1 MVLRHFDPAKFEQVF
16 HPSMERYGY
25 FVPYVPTV
33 LGRETVEKE
42 KEIVAELKEKGYEN
56 AVKGKKIIC
65 ASADGHSYGLQLIDT
80 VWREM
85 NADVVNAGT
94 NMEAAFVLDLADEED
109 ADVVIVSVHCG
120 QSLDYAKLVSEI
132 SQKRNKKYNVVMGG
146 MLNAMLPGYTEPVDV
161 ADLINEIGVFAT
173 NDFEKQIN
181 YIAEK

>member
-1 MVLRHFDPAKFEQVF
+1 
-16 HPSMERYGY
+16 
-25 FVPYVPTV
+25 
-33 LGRETVEKE
+33 
-42 KEIVAELKEKGYEN
+42 
-56 AVKGKKIIC
+56 
-65 ASADGHSYGLQLIDT
+65 
-80 VWREM
+80 
-85 NADVVNAGT
+85 
-94 NMEAAFVLDLADEED
+94 MEAAFVLDLADEED